1 MNPDIAERY
10 RQTHS
15 AAAPKPNRNYNILG
29 GRKPSLIG
37 RIRLIFAIKHTLQ
50 NTDML
55 AKLKSRKFLAAIVGG
70 IIVITGN
77 HLGISEAVTAQISTI
92 VVGYIL
98 GQGVVDAAT
107 SFKAE

>member
-15 AAAPKPNRNYNILG
+15 AATPKPNRNYNILG

-50 NTDML
+50 DPSMI
-55 AKLKSRKFLAAIVGG
+55 AKLKSRKFLVAIVTAVLVTTGDTLG
-70 IIVITGN
+70 LNHETTQMLVNLAASYII
-77 HLGISEAVTAQISTI
+77 
-92 VVGYIL
+92 

-107 SFKAE
+107 AFKAE